1 MPNVRLKAKRLGHPR
16 SARIFLSTTP
26 EIRAIVEQFAALDGV
41 TVNEWAEQAIIRC
54 LPLSVK
60 RNLLEPV

>member
-1 MPNVRLKAKRLGHPR
+1 
-16 SARIFLSTTP
+16 
-26 EIRAIVEQFAALDGV
+26 VEQFAALDGV

-60 RNLLEPV
+60 RNLLEKFGHYKPRMRVR